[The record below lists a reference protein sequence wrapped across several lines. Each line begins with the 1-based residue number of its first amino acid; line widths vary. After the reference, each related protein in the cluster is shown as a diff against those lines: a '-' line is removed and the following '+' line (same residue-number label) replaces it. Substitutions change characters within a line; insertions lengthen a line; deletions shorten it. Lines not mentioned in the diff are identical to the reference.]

1 MGKGRFGG
9 AGEVFLENNVWDE
22 GQRLAL
28 QRAGARLTR
37 IGRPWAAPSFV
48 VPGTAGENCR
58 FLAGL
63 APEVGLLFFETQA
76 CMAYG
81 PQDLPPELAGLG
93 LRYHVHLPLDLPW
106 ERGVAAVWA
115 VVRTLVDKAAFLAP
129 WGYVLHPPDTVDEL
143 AKLAALWAA
152 YGLDPAALLLE
163 NVRGNDLAALLA
175 PSAALGL
182 SLCLDLGHLMAYNQ
196 PIPELARDW
205 RRVRMLHLCAPGP
218 GGRHRP
224 LAELDG
230 AGRALL
236 ARLVAA
242 TGPRAVLMLE
252 IFDAPGLFA
261 SAALLADWMEQW
273 NAAP

>member
-1 MGKGRFGG
+1 M
-9 AGEVFLENNVWDE
+9 WDE
-22 GQRLAL
+22 GQRQAFR
-28 QRAGARLTR
+28 QAGERLTR
-37 IGRPWAAPSFV
+37 AGRPWAAPSFV

-63 APEVGLLFFETQA
+63 APEVGLLFFEARA
-76 CMAYG
+76 CMEYG
-81 PQDLPPELAGLG
+81 TRDLPPELAELD

-115 VVRTLVDKAAFLAP
+115 VIRALVDKAAFLKP
-129 WGYVLHPPDTVDEL
+129 WGYVLHPPDTAREL
-143 AKLAALWAA
+143 EALASLWAGH
-152 YGLDPAALLLE
+152 GLDPAALLLE
-163 NVRGNDLAALLA
+163 NVRGNDLGALLA

-196 PIPELARDW
+196 PMPTLARDW
-205 RRVRMLHLCAPGP
+205 ARVRMLHLCAPGP

-224 LAELDG
+224 LDGLDD

-236 ARLVAA
+236 ARLVAEA
-242 TGPRAVLMLE
+242 GPDAVLMLE

-261 SAALLADWMEQW
+261 SAALLADWMKQW

>member
-1 MGKGRFGG
+1 M
-9 AGEVFLENNVWDE
+9 WDE
-22 GQRLAL
+22 RQRLAL
-28 QRAGARLTR
+28 QRAGKRLTR
-37 IGRPWAAPSFV
+37 AGRPWAAPSFV
-48 VPGTAGENCR
+48 VPGTVGENCR

-115 VVRTLVDKAAFLAP
+115 VVRALVDKAAFLAP
-129 WGYVLHPPDTVDEL
+129 WGYVLHPPGTVREL
-143 AKLAALWAA
+143 EALVGLWTGH
-152 YGLDPAALLLE
+152 GLDPAALLLE
-163 NVRGNDLAALLA
+163 NVRGNDLTALLA

-205 RRVRMLHLCAPGP
+205 QRVRMLHLCAPGP